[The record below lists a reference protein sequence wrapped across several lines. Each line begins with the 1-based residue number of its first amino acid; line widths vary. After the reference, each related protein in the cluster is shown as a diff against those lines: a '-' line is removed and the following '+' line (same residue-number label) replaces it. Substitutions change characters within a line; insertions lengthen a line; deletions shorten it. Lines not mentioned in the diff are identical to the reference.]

1 MANTGFKIFHSSNG
15 ENFRDAHGRPIFL
28 LATDFSKK
36 HNAICLQTWV
46 AREGNMNDTD
56 NILNL
61 LIDPVSG
68 DIRHATSSRSVC
80 CGYPTE
86 LLKKMNIE
94 QLFLQPLDSIV
105 EKISRSEYLKVIS
118 LPLNMASGETASA
131 RVYASFMTIEQQPM
145 LFLCVFE
152 LTPPQDDLLPMQ
164 ESKPPYICQPASV

>member
-1 MANTGFKIFHSSNG
+1 
-15 ENFRDAHGRPIFL
+15 
-28 LATDFSKK
+28 
-36 HNAICLQTWV
+36 
-46 AREGNMNDTD
+46 MNDTD

-68 DIRHATSSRSVC
+68 DIRHATSSRSAC

-86 LLKKMNIE
+86 LLKKMNVA
-94 QLFLQPLDSIV
+94 QLFLQPLDSII

-118 LPLNMASGETASA
+118 LPLNLASGETANA

-152 LTPPQDDLLPMQ
+152 LAPPHDDSLPPLQ
-164 ESKPPYICQPASV
+164 EIKPLYTCQPVSV

>member
-1 MANTGFKIFHSSNG
+1 
-15 ENFRDAHGRPIFL
+15 
-28 LATDFSKK
+28 
-36 HNAICLQTWV
+36 
-46 AREGNMNDTD
+46 MNDTD

-68 DIRHATSSRSVC
+68 DIRHATSSRSAC

-86 LLKKMNIE
+86 LLKKMNIA
-94 QLFLQPLDSIV
+94 QLFLQPLDNII

-152 LTPPQDDLLPMQ
+152 LSAPYDDSLPLLQ
-164 ESKPPYICQPASV
+164 ESKPPYACQPVSI